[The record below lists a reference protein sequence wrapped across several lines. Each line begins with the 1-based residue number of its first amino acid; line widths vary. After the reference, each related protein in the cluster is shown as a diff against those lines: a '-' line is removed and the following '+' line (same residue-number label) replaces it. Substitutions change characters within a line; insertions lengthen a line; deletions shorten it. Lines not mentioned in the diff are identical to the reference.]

1 MCLSQLREKT
11 VDCLNPLWAAGTSL
25 GKQEWYLYL
34 NFGRKHDGEWMI
46 CGAEH
51 QVQVVLLLISC
62 DPDAFHMGSSSQNL
76 TLCTNA
82 VYKLLRNKISLSRLS
97 PLCWKSLAIILGHT
111 DFTHFPPQV
120 SHLVLHMQVCRDG
133 RMRDFSFLVSK
144 QQAKPHLRVNELP
157 FPHRYQMNQ

>member
-1 MCLSQLREKT
+1 
-11 VDCLNPLWAAGTSL
+11 
-25 GKQEWYLYL
+25 
-34 NFGRKHDGEWMI
+34 MI

-144 QQAKPHLRVNELP
+144 QQAKPHLRINELP
-157 FPHRYQMNQ
+157 FPNRYQMNQYTGLAHIDAGFYRATLYTGDHHGLKRSQPHSRTCCALTTTPN

>member
-1 MCLSQLREKT
+1 
-11 VDCLNPLWAAGTSL
+11 
-25 GKQEWYLYL
+25 
-34 NFGRKHDGEWMI
+34 MI

-97 PLCWKSLAIILGHT
+97 PLCWKSLAIIILILHI
-111 DFTHFPPQV
+111 F
-120 SHLVLHMQVCRDG
+120 HLKLAIWSSICRCVG
-133 RMRDFSFLVSK
+133 M
-144 QQAKPHLRVNELP
+144 EE
-157 FPHRYQMNQ
+157 